1 MGFPLHTYSPEKCL
15 WPHLSQFPLA
25 LSFAPVGRPYVA
37 KDEMSQWDRAIVP
50 QYCIC
55 VQIFL
60 SRIQAFPLWREVCSP
75 IPQNHQP
82 LGLGFQFAVP
92 CLYFSKFFSWDVYRS
107 LCACFSPRWTHL
119 FHLCHLSQWFGEHC
133 CLLF

>member
-15 WPHLSQFPLA
+15 WLHLSQLPSA
-25 LSFAPVGRPYVA
+25 LFFAPVRRPYVA

-50 QYCIC
+50 QYHIC

-60 SRIQAFPLWREVCSP
+60 SRIQAFLLWREVCSQ

-82 LGLGFQFAVP
+82 LRLGFHFAVP

-107 LCACFSPRWTHL
+107 LCTCFSLRWTYL